1 MIDIEKEI
9 LAMSEEAKDL
19 PETMNMDR
27 IRRRAKKRKRIHT
40 IGVVGKSFAGVLVTL
55 FLALFIAV
63 NSSVAVA
70 RAFSDVPVIG
80 TLSRNLVVRSDIK
93 KAMRHN
99 KDLVAAF
106 EEEGLIPV
114 NMADSGQ
121 TGQMTIT
128 VDSYY
133 ADELDLILCLKLDTD
148 RAHGNTYF
156 YMRDVQIIDLNT
168 GESVY
173 QETHC
178 SMDYFDT
185 VGKLQFTEF
194 FWDNPCTDFEVRFN
208 VWGPSDEMPEE
219 DVAIDSFRFEF
230 HDVDPSPAVHIPL
243 DETFT
248 ACGMTFHFTGLQAS
262 GSMTKVFYDC
272 PKGENITFFNF
283 DLYITDETGK
293 VISDEF
299 QSFGSR
305 MTGYDYY
312 DETGKR
318 YMCEILPSIF
328 YDDCDSVTIHL
339 STVFCATHDPR
350 FLRIDPESRTGSFD
364 GKVFPIEVCDSST
377 TYSDY
382 GLPPM
387 SYYDTLEEKVFFVVP
402 YDEEMPEFNGTI
414 TPLEGGAPI
423 CDGNVF
429 PVTTINGEKYL
440 VIEYY
445 YATYDEDGC
454 YYFVQQDD
462 SETLRV
468 NKSFSVDL

>member
-9 LAMSEEAKDL
+9 LAMSAEAKDL

-40 IGVVGKSFAGVLVTL
+40 IGVVGKTFAGVLVTL

-99 KDLVAAF
+99 KNLAAAF
-106 EEEGLIPV
+106 EEEGLTPFDV
-114 NMADSGQ
+114 ADSGS
-121 TGQMTIT
+121 TGQMTVT
-128 VDSYY
+128 VDSFY
-133 ADELDLILCLKLDTD
+133 ADELDLILCLKLDTELD
-148 RAHGNTYF
+148 PDNSHF
-156 YMRDVQIIDLNT
+156 YMKNIQIIDLNT
-168 GESVY
+168 EENVY
-173 QETHC
+173 QDTFC

-194 FWDNPCTDFEVRFN
+194 FWDHPCTDFEVRFGLWRPFDD
-208 VWGPSDEMPEE
+208 VPEE
-219 DVAIDSFRFEF
+219 DAVIDSFRFEF
-230 HDVDPSPAVHIPL
+230 HDVEPSPAVHIPI

-248 ACGMTFHFTGLQAS
+248 ACGMTFHFTELQAS
-262 GSMTKVFYDC
+262 GSMTKVFYDY
-272 PKGENITFFNF
+272 PEGENVTFHTF
-283 DLYITDETGK
+283 DLYITDENGN

-299 QSFGSR
+299 QAFGSR
-305 MTGYDYY
+305 MTGYDFF
-312 DETGKR
+312 DENGKKR
-318 YMCEILPSIF
+318 KCEILPSIF
-328 YDDCDSVTIHL
+328 YDDCDSVSIHL
-339 STVFCATHDPR
+339 STVFCTTHDPR
-350 FLRIDPESRTGSFD
+350 FLKIDPESRTGTFEE
-364 GKVFPIEVCDSST
+364 KTFPIEVYDQSA
-377 TYSDY
+377 TYPDF
-382 GLPPM
+382 GLPAKP
-387 SYYDTLEEKVFFVVP
+387 YYDTLDEKIFFVVP

-414 TPLEGGAPI
+414 TPLEGGEPI
-423 CDGNVF
+423 CDDNVF
-429 PVTTINGEKYL
+429 PVATINGKKYL

-445 YATYDEDGC
+445 YGTYDEDGC

-468 NKSFSVDL
+468 NKSFSVDM